1 MNAYALSLNE
11 IRKTGLDILT
21 EKLGTV
27 GMIRFLQ
34 QNETGF
40 GDYTKERG
48 AVLGNPTPDELYN
61 EIRNITN
68 TSTGQGKIG

>member
-11 IRKTGLDILT
+11 IRKTGIDILT

-34 QNETGF
+34 QNEIGS

-68 TSTGQGKIG
+68 TCTGQKKLG

>member
-48 AVLGNPTPDELYN
+48 TVLGNPTPDELYN
-61 EIRNITN
+61 EIKNITN

>member
-11 IRKTGLDILT
+11 IRKTGIDILT

-34 QNETGF
+34 QNETGS
-40 GDYTKERG
+40 GDYTKERE
-48 AVLGNPTPDELYN
+48 ALLGNPTPDELYN
-61 EIRNITN
+61 EIRNITK
-68 TSTGQGKIG
+68 TCTGQRKLG